1 MMLLLASLFAPS
13 ITPPRGL
20 PLLLQPQTSATP
32 TADEIAAAVWSY
44 ILEGA
49 LTAEQ
54 MQRIML
60 AALAGKRQG
69 LAEGPGT
76 VTYYGQDGVT
86 PRVTLPHDGY
96 GNGTPTVDG
105 T

>member
-1 MMLLLASLFAPS
+1 MILGA
-13 ITPPRGL
+13 G
-20 PLLLQPQTSATP
+20 PLSGFIAETV
-32 TADEIAAAVWSY
+32 TAEQIAVSVWTH

-54 MQRIML
+54 MQRLQL
-60 AALAGKRQG
+60 AAATGKRQG
-69 LAEGPGT
+69 LANGPGT

-86 PRVTLPHDGY
+86 PRITLTHDGY

-105 T
+105 S